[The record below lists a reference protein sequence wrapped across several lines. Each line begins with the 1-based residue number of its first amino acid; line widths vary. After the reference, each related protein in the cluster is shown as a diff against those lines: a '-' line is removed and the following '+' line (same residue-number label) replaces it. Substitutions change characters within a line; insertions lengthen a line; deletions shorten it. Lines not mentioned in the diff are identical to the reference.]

1 MCRYYVFCKCL
12 QKEVKVGKWY
22 IYIQKLFEL
31 RTPVNT
37 NFEKGCFW
45 QDTNMRIPAI
55 IRIYML
61 AANFYRDSPM
71 LGSQSSFSFFNS
83 L

>member
-1 MCRYYVFCKCL
+1 MLDNLGRIFTYKNFY
-12 QKEVKVGKWY
+12 ES
-22 IYIQKLFEL
+22 

-37 NFEKGCFW
+37 NYEKSWFL
-45 QDTNMRIPAI
+45 QDTNMRISAI

-71 LGSQSSFSFFNS
+71 LGVHTLGYYHLDISKLPFN
-83 L
+83 

>member
-1 MCRYYVFCKCL
+1 MCVRIFTYKNFY
-12 QKEVKVGKWY
+12 
-22 IYIQKLFEL
+22 EL

-37 NFEKGCFW
+37 NFEKVGFCKIR
-45 QDTNMRIPAI
+45 DMRISAI

-71 LGSQSSFSFFNS
+71 LDISFKVIYFILMIIS
-83 L
+83 LIL